1 MKAGLIGQG
10 IQASLTP
17 EMHVAEGQAL
27 GLRYDYCKIDV
38 NCSPY
43 RTSSLTNLVSESE
56 ESGFV
61 GLNVTHPFKQKV
73 VPLLDEMSDVVA
85 LLGSANSIVFQD
97 GKRIGHNTDYIGYR
111 SALRRALP
119 RASIDTVL
127 LFGAGGAGRAVALA
141 LLDQGTRNLFLYDRN
156 PAQSQEL
163 QGILARGRPQA
174 HVRVAQDLS
183 AVDWATL
190 DGAVNATPVGMN
202 GYSGIPFHPEGLPHG
217 GWVSDIV
224 YFPKETELI
233 KAARQAG
240 LRTMDG
246 TGMAVFQAVAAFNL
260 FTQTPPDPDRM
271 VRRFDQLSQRNS
283 KEEQCL

>member
-27 GLRYDYCKIDV
+27 GLRYDYRRIDV
-38 NCSPY
+38 NCAPY
-43 RTSSLTNLVSESE
+43 RTSSLTDLVCETE

-85 LLGSANSIVFQD
+85 LLGSANSIVFQ
-97 GKRIGHNTDYIGYR
+97 GGNRIGHNTDYVGYR

-141 LLDQGTRNLFLYDRN
+141 LLDQGTRNLILYDRN

-174 HVRVAQDLS
+174 HVRVAQDLA

-246 TGMAVFQAVAAFNL
+246 TGMAVFQAVAAFHL